1 MAKIQEVGVNKRV
14 NIESQNRKPLL
25 NPKNTGY
32 AAATAIGLT
41 TIRGFSKSKPV
52 AKSHK
57 ILGFI
62 SAGLTLLHIGC
73 VEYLHHKY
81 KKL

>member
-1 MAKIQEVGVNKRV
+1 MASVQKINQF
-14 NIESQNRKPLL
+14 QQKPILT
-25 NPKNTGY
+25 PKNTGY
-32 AAATAIGLT
+32 VAAGAMLITTA
-41 TIRGFSKSKPV
+41 RGFSKAKPL

-62 SAGLTLLHIGC
+62 TAGLTLLHIGN

-81 KKL
+81 KRM